1 MKGQKLEIRNN
12 GNTNATIRYQL
23 FSDLTWKNG
32 VVLKPNQV
40 MKIWC
45 VKGTFSSVSKNVVI
59 LSSLDWPSPNKSTV
73 KTLKCVLPNGLT
85 PITVLTSVILENPSE
100 VITFDLTPETIYN
113 WLYSKSNSNYDNR
126 NEIRT
131 YTSIYSYNP
140 ERMVLYNRTNGC
152 KAVDGHYITNE
163 FIQVVNGNML
173 ASPIDFNSIITPTP
187 TVTPTVTP
195 TPLSFP
201 QIDSISFPVA
211 NFTMLYI
218 NIYIDNDGGSP
229 ITQCGVVYNT
239 TGNPTTADNVIL
251 YSNILGLQGQNFTRP
266 IPGQPY
272 YFAAFATNSVG
283 TSYLNYGVSGGPI

>member
-1 MKGQKLEIRNN
+1 MDIQVTINNITGETPYEIYLCQGDGTGCFYMATISTLPYVFNIPPPYNSSLQYMLKIIDNN
-12 GNTNATIRYQL
+12 GCIIT
-23 FSDLTWKNG
+23 G
-32 VVLKPNQV
+32 VE
-40 MKIWC
+40 
-45 VKGTFSSVSKNVVI
+45 NVDMGI
-59 LSSLDWPSPNKSTV
+59 
-73 KTLKCVLPNGLT
+73 T
-85 PITVLTSVILENPSE
+85 P
-100 VITFDLTPETIYN
+100 TPT
-113 WLYSKSNSNYDNR
+113 
-126 NEIRT
+126 
-131 YTSIYSYNP
+131 
-140 ERMVLYNRTNGC
+140 
-152 KAVDGHYITNE
+152 ITNT
-163 FIQVVNGNML
+163 Q
-173 ASPIDFNSIITPTP
+173 TPTNTPTNTETPTQTP

>member
-1 MKGQKLEIRNN
+1 MDIQVTINNITGETPYEIYLCQGDGTGCFYMATISTLPYVFNIPPPYNSSLQYMLKIIDNN
-12 GNTNATIRYQL
+12 GCIIT
-23 FSDLTWKNG
+23 G
-32 VVLKPNQV
+32 VE
-40 MKIWC
+40 
-45 VKGTFSSVSKNVVI
+45 NVDMGI
-59 LSSLDWPSPNKSTV
+59 
-73 KTLKCVLPNGLT
+73 T
-85 PITVLTSVILENPSE
+85 P
-100 VITFDLTPETIYN
+100 TPT
-113 WLYSKSNSNYDNR
+113 
-126 NEIRT
+126 
-131 YTSIYSYNP
+131 
-140 ERMVLYNRTNGC
+140 
-152 KAVDGHYITNE
+152 ITNT
-163 FIQVVNGNML
+163 Q
-173 ASPIDFNSIITPTP
+173 TPTNTPTNTETPTNTPTNTETPTNTPTNTETPTQTP